1 MTFICLPSESFANVV
16 IDNGYTGPETLL
28 IENVVNPT
36 ELLLETYLKQRN
48 IQSMEKNKET
58 IPERFIGVVTEEEYK
73 KSINYNTERIRFS
86 MFTATISVGV
96 LLLFTTGG
104 LLNSL
109 TKIVQDITQSNVLGI
124 ILLGLF
130 IVLIDEIVGIP
141 LAVYSTFTLEE
152 KYGFNKTTA
161 KTFIQDLIKNLI
173 ISVVFASTL
182 YAVVISII
190 ERLGDNWWIYAFV
203 AVFLF
208 QAIVFYLYPVLILP
222 LFNKLEPITD
232 EKFKE
237 PIEKLLNKINFKA
250 KGLFVMD
257 GSLRS
262 SHGNAFFT
270 GFGNNKR
277 IVFYDTLLETI
288 TPKEMESILGHE
300 LGHYKLGH
308 IRRTLVSS
316 IFFGFLGF
324 YILGQVFMADQFFYG
339 HGLDEVTLYSKFLL
353 FYLVIGSYT
362 FFTKPFTSYIS
373 RQREFAADDFS
384 IEYTEVESMISGLLK
399 LSKDNAS
406 NLTPD
411 PLYSSYYYSHP
422 PIAERVK
429 SLEGK
434 KKT

>member
-1 MTFICLPSESFANVV
+1 MNLVELINDLNFNILFPLFIGFK
-16 IDNGYTGPETLL
+16 
-28 IENVVNPT
+28 
-36 ELLLETYLKQRN
+36 LLLETYLKQRN

-96 LLLFTTGG
+96 LLLFTSGG

-222 LFNKLEPITD
+222 LLNKLEPITD

>member
-1 MTFICLPSESFANVV
+1 MNLVELINDLNFNILFPLFIGFK
-16 IDNGYTGPETLL
+16 
-28 IENVVNPT
+28 
-36 ELLLETYLKQRN
+36 LLLETYLKQRN
-48 IQSMEKNKET
+48 IQSMEKNKEI

-104 LLNSL
+104 LLNFL

-130 IVLIDEIVGIP
+130 IVLIDEIIGIP
-141 LAVYSTFTLEE
+141 LAIYSTFTLEE

-161 KTFIQDLIKNLI
+161 KTFVQDLIKNLI

>member
-1 MTFICLPSESFANVV
+1 MNLVELINDLNFNILFPLFIGFK
-16 IDNGYTGPETLL
+16 
-28 IENVVNPT
+28 
-36 ELLLETYLKQRN
+36 LLLETYLKQRN

-58 IPERFIGVVTEEEYK
+58 IPERFIDVVTEEEYK

-104 LLNSL
+104 LLNFL

-130 IVLIDEIVGIP
+130 IVLIDEIIGIP
-141 LAVYSTFTLEE
+141 LAIYSTFTLEE
-152 KYGFNKTTA
+152 KYGFNKTTV
-161 KTFIQDLIKNLI
+161 KTFVQDLIKNLI
-173 ISVVFASTL
+173 ISVIFASTL

>member
-1 MTFICLPSESFANVV
+1 MNLVDFINELNF
-16 IDNGYTGPETLL
+16 TLL
-28 IENVVNPT
+28 FPIFLLAK
-36 ELLLETYLKQRN
+36 LLLETYLKQRN
-48 IQSMEKNKET
+48 IQSMQRNKNA
-58 IPERFIGVVTEEEYK
+58 IPARFIQVVTEEEYK

-86 MFTATISVGV
+86 IYTAVISVSV
-96 LLLFTTGG
+96 LLLFTIGG
-104 LLNSL
+104 LLSWL
-109 TKIVQDITQSNVLGI
+109 TTVVLGITQSNILGVV
-124 ILLGLF
+124 LLGLF
-130 IVLIDEIVGIP
+130 LVLLNELIDIP
-141 LAVYSTFTLEE
+141 LSIYSTFYLEE
-152 KYGFNKTTA
+152 KYGFNKTTR
-161 KTFIQDLIKNLI
+161 KTFIQDLLKSFI
-173 ISVVFASTL
+173 IQVSFSSALYSVV
-182 YAVVISII
+182 II
-190 ERLGDNWWIYAFV
+190 ILERFGDNWWIYAFL

-208 QAIVFYLYPVLILP
+208 QAIIFYLYPVLILP

-250 KGLFVMD
+250 RGLFVMD

-288 TPKEMESILGHE
+288 TPTEMESILGHE

-308 IRRTLVSS
+308 IRSSLIGS
-316 IFFGFLGF
+316 IFFGFFGF
-324 YILGQVFMADQFFYG
+324 YILGQVFKAEQFFIN
-339 HGLDEVTLYSKFLL
+339 HGLDEITLYSKFLL

-362 FFTKPFTSYIS
+362 FFTRPISSYIS

-384 IEYTEVESMISGLLK
+384 IQYTKVESMISGLLK

-411 PLYSSYYYSHP
+411 PLYSAYYYSHP

-434 KKT
+434 KDLGNAKDE

>member
-1 MTFICLPSESFANVV
+1 MNLVELINDLNFNILFPLFIGFK
-16 IDNGYTGPETLL
+16 
-28 IENVVNPT
+28 
-36 ELLLETYLKQRN
+36 LLLETYLKQRN

-58 IPERFIGVVTEEEYK
+58 IPERFIDVVTEEEYK

-86 MFTATISVGV
+86 MFTAAISVGV

-104 LLNSL
+104 LLNFL

-130 IVLIDEIVGIP
+130 IVLIDEIIGIP
-141 LAVYSTFTLEE
+141 LAIYSTFTLEE

-161 KTFIQDLIKNLI
+161 KTFVQDLIKNLI
-173 ISVVFASTL
+173 ISVIFASTL

>member
-1 MTFICLPSESFANVV
+1 MNLVELINDLNFNILFPLFIGFK
-16 IDNGYTGPETLL
+16 
-28 IENVVNPT
+28 
-36 ELLLETYLKQRN
+36 LLLETYLKQRN

-58 IPERFIGVVTEEEYK
+58 IPERFIDVVTEEEYK

-96 LLLFTTGG
+96 LLLLTTGG
-104 LLNSL
+104 LLNFL

-130 IVLIDEIVGIP
+130 IVLIDEIIGIP
-141 LAVYSTFTLEE
+141 LAIYSTFTLEE

-161 KTFIQDLIKNLI
+161 KTFVQDLIKNLI